1 MRTIIVA
8 TDGSACADRAVDVA
22 AGLAKSGGG
31 SLLILTVGG
40 NASRDEVRA
49 IAKAEGSAPEALD
62 LIVNRILV
70 EARKRATAIG
80 LEAVSARA
88 AWGDP
93 AEMIIEVARREQAD
107 AIVVGR
113 RGRGQ
118 LAGFLLGSVSQKLV
132 ALAPCTVIV
141 VP

>member
-1 MRTIIVA
+1 MRTVIVA
-8 TDGSACADRAVDVA
+8 TDGSACAERAVDIA
-22 AGLAKSGGG
+22 AGLVKSGGG

-40 NASRDEVRA
+40 NESSDEVRA
-49 IAKAEGSAPEALD
+49 IAKAEGGTPEALD
-62 LIVNRILV
+62 LIVNRILA
-70 EARKRATAIG
+70 EGRKRAAAVG
-80 LEAVSARA
+80 LEAVRVQA

-93 AEMIIEVARREQAD
+93 TEMIIEVARREHAD

-118 LAGFLLGSVSQKLV
+118 LAGLLLGSVSQKLV
-132 ALAPCTVIV
+132 ALAPCTVVV

>member
-80 LEAVSARA
+80 LEAVSARK
-88 AWGDP
+88 
-93 AEMIIEVARREQAD
+93 RT
-107 AIVVGR
+107 
-113 RGRGQ
+113 
-118 LAGFLLGSVSQKLV
+118 LSL
-132 ALAPCTVIV
+132 
-141 VP
+141 